1 MKQNKE
7 RQILKIPA
15 KEKKG
20 VDLWE
25 EENHQLRVAAY
36 CRVSTELESQ
46 AGSYERQKSQ
56 KKLKNRKDGFWQ
68 GFMRMR
74 EVAGL

>member
-15 KEKKG
+15 TEKKG

-36 CRVSTELESQ
+36 C
-46 AGSYERQKSQ
+46 
-56 KKLKNRKDGFWQ
+56 
-68 GFMRMR
+68 
-74 EVAGL
+74 